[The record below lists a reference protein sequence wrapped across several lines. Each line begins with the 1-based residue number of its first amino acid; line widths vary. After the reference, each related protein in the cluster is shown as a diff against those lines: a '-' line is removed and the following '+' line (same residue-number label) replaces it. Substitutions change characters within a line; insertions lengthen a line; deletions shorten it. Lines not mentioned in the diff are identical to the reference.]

1 LKLLYSAKIVSIP
14 PRQRFLLGFLALK
27 KLVKKNMFF
36 YLEDKKRKNQAP
48 V

>member
-1 LKLLYSAKIVSIP
+1 MIYNAISCSSSQEDFP
-14 PRQRFLLGFLALK
+14 LK